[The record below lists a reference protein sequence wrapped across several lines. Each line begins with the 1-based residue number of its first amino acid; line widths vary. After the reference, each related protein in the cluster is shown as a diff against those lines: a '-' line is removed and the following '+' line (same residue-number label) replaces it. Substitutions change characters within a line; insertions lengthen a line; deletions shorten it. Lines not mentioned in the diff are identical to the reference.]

1 MKFVGF
7 SVRKPKAFN
16 YKPRYYD
23 EKKERIEELKKKYS
37 GEKSEEGLSPDFK
50 ERLRTS
56 WHIKEKRIGT
66 VSKGTMLIYLV
77 LVLLFLYLIFFR

>member
-7 SVRKPKAFN
+7 SVRKPKPFN

-23 EKKERIEELKKKYS
+23 EKKERIEELKKKYN
-37 GEKSEEGLSPDFK
+37 GEKEEGGVSPDFK
-50 ERLRTS
+50 EKLRAS

-77 LVLLFLYLIFFR
+77 IVVLFIYFIFFR